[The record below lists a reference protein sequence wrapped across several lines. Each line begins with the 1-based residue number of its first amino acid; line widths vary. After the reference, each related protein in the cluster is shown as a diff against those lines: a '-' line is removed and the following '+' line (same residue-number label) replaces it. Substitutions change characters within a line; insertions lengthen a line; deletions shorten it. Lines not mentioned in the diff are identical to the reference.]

1 MRPAAISVLTVVLTL
16 VTVLADPVESRPR
29 HVRPHHDHPTLHAR
43 RAPHT
48 LARHVR
54 PGHAARRP
62 EAWGPPFTVTPDI
75 IRVHDGD
82 TFYAGPVTIRL
93 HGIDTPELG
102 EPKAAEA
109 TRRLVE
115 LLRAGP
121 VTIVPR
127 AEDVY
132 GRLVAD
138 VFVRGQ
144 NVADVLRREGFEKPR
159 PRL

>member
-1 MRPAAISVLTVVLTL
+1 MRRACRAVGFLVILLVLGVSR
-16 VTVLADPVESRPR
+16 VESRPR
-29 HVRPHHDHPTLHAR
+29 APRSHP
-43 RAPHT
+43 P
-48 LARHVR
+48 R
-54 PGHAARRP
+54 PGHARHHARPIHVWRGHRP
-62 EAWGPPFTVTPDI
+62 PASWSPYVIAPEV

-82 TFYAGPVTIRL
+82 TFYAGLVTIRL

-102 EPKAAEA
+102 EPKATAA
-109 TRRLVE
+109 TRRLTQ
-115 LLRAGP
+115 LLGAGP

-144 NVADVLRREGFEKPR
+144 NVADVLRREGYEKPR